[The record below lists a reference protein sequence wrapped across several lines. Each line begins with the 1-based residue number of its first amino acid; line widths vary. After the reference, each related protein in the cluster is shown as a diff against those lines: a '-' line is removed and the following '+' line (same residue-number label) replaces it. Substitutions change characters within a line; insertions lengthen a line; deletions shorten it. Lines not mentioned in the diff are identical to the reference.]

1 MKPNNKKFHIK
12 KQNYNTFFTN
22 EERNS
27 TMKKISK
34 IYTQKY
40 YIRIF
45 RCINC
50 VENHYPILHIRI
62 IRKYEIH
69 NMK

>member
-45 RCINC
+45 RL
-50 VENHYPILHIRI
+50 V
-62 IRKYEIH
+62 
-69 NMK
+69 